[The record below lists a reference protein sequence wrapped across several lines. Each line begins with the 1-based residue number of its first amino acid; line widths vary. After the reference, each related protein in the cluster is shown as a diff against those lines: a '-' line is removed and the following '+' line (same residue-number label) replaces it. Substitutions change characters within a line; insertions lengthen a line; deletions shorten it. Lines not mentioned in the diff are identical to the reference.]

1 MEEKD
6 ILEMLFGFSEE
17 KKVYIIMKKK
27 KNEWEDTGEIM
38 HSLKICFIE
47 MENLVNFSFFH
58 LYPITS

>member
-27 KNEWEDTGEIM
+27 KKKEWEDTG
-38 HSLKICFIE
+38 SNNAL
-47 MENLVNFSFFH
+47 
-58 LYPITS
+58 T